1 MSSYPYEYNEE
12 SIQDVFIMRPNGKIA
27 YLPYSV
33 YSDPSRII
41 ESVEVNGDAQRF
53 FLNEDGSYPFNLAGP
68 AVTKVIDWNL
78 QTEDGE
84 PKVHPKQSDV
94 KPQAGY
100 FLDLRRMSMDRLSMI
115 FIGEE
120 PNYPEDQA
128 VTDLPRSDSGYQLV
142 PEAYQHQLRET
153 PGQDHLYLA
162 FFNHPNKTR
171 SINQFYSYSVAYIT
185 AEELDQWEY
194 SAELLGKLAD
204 GHEGLEPSI
213 DVTSRH
219 LENYYGHTKVQAAS
233 INPMDL
239 QCQFEA
245 SACLACYIANLR
257 TFKG

>member
-1 MSSYPYEYNEE
+1 MSNYPYEYNEE

-41 ESVEVNGDAQRF
+41 ESVEVNGNAQRF
-53 FLNEDGSYPFNLAGP
+53 FLNKDGSYPFNLAGP
-68 AVTKVIDWNL
+68 TVTKVIDWNL
-78 QTEDGE
+78 QNEDGK
-84 PKVHPKQSDV
+84 PKVHPKQSDI

-120 PNYPEDQA
+120 PNYPADQA

-142 PEAYQHQLRET
+142 PEAFQHQLKET
-153 PGQDHLYLA
+153 PEQDHLYLA

-204 GHEGLEPSI
+204 GHEGLEPNV
-213 DVTSRH
+213 DLTTKH
-219 LENYYGHTKVQAAS
+219 LETYYGETGVQATALS
-233 INPMDL
+233 PMDL
-239 QCQFEA
+239 EG
-245 SACLACYIANLR
+245 SALATACMTCYVANLR

>member
-1 MSSYPYEYNEE
+1 MSNCPYEFNEE

-33 YSDPSRII
+33 YSDLSRII

-53 FLNEDGSYPFNLAGP
+53 FLNKDGSYPFNLAGP
-68 AVTKVIDWNL
+68 TVTKVIDWNL
-78 QTEDGE
+78 QTDEGE

-94 KPQAGY
+94 TPQAGY

-120 PNYPEDQA
+120 PNYPADQA

-142 PEAYQHQLRET
+142 PEAFQHQLKET
-153 PGQDHLYLA
+153 PEQDHLYLA

-185 AEELDQWEY
+185 AEELDKWEY

-204 GHEGLEPSI
+204 GHEGLEPNV
-213 DVTSRH
+213 DFTTKH
-219 LENYYGHTKVQAAS
+219 LETYYGETGVQATALS
-233 INPMDL
+233 PMDL
-239 QCQFEA
+239 EGSPLA
-245 SACLACYIANLR
+245 MACLTCYVANLR